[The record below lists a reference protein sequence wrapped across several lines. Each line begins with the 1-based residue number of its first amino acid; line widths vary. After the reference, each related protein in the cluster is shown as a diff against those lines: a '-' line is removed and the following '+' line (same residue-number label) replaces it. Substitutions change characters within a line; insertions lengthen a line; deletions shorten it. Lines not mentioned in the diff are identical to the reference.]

1 MGNHTLF
8 ATSSEWIRPSWQ
20 LHSIPKTSEISLRLW
35 RSVSFF
41 SVCLVTWLLLYYYL
55 APPGHWFTYLIFISG
70 KAFFF
75 SLQQRIK
82 KKFQIWIQ
90 DLENAG
96 CLNTVPYCDKYSYW
110 NFTPVSGFGGLSVL
124 KLVGVTHGVNHERK
138 GRKKQ
143 LWALPPAPS
152 FILQLHKLWV

>member
-75 SLQQRIK
+75 SLQ
-82 KKFQIWIQ
+82 
-90 DLENAG
+90 
-96 CLNTVPYCDKYSYW
+96 Y
-110 NFTPVSGFGGLSVL
+110 TPVSGFGGLSVL